1 MIIDMYNRYKEASP
15 TWKGIIAT
23 AVVAL
28 FVLLYQPVIFALM
41 IIMECLAGPPM
52 GVKTDRENYAAAGFD
67 GENIIIYQS
76 DDMKF
81 ESPPKRTGTL
91 KVINYEENGA
101 DDRWEIADLEFDKMR
116 KAGLKDCVDT
126 MYQQKIAA
134 RIVFGQT
141 PECYRERVKTQG
153 LRVGY
158 AYYVSLS
165 AVAKRAKKGRPDSV
179 YLALEKCGKKT
190 DEECARDF
198 AEGRS
203 QKDYVVVGCRDDEA
217 RTCLLT
223 NSPAPPDIEERIK
236 AMRAGK

>member
-1 MIIDMYNRYKEASP
+1 MYNRYKKASP

-81 ESPPKRTGTL
+81 ETSPKRVGSIS
-91 KVINYEENGA
+91 VFNYEENGA
-101 DDRWEIADLEFDKMR
+101 DGHWEIADLEFDELR
-116 KAGLKDCVDT
+116 EAGLKDCVDT

-165 AVAKRAKKGRPDSV
+165 AVAKKAEKGRPDRV
-179 YLALEKCGKKT
+179 YLALVECGGKT
-190 DEECARDF
+190 DGECARDF

-223 NSPAPPDIEERIK
+223 NSPPPADIEERIR
-236 AMRAGK
+236 AMRAEK

>member
-1 MIIDMYNRYKEASP
+1 MYNWYKKASP

-81 ESPPKRTGTL
+81 ESPPKRIGYFD
-91 KVINYEENGA
+91 VINNEGSGE
-101 DDRWEIADLEFDKMR
+101 DDRWEIVGLESDEMR
-116 KAGLKDCVDT
+116 KAGLKDCVDM
-126 MYQQKIAA
+126 MYQQRIAA

-153 LRVGY
+153 LRIGH
-158 AYYVSLS
+158 AYYVTSS
-165 AVAKRAKKGRPDSV
+165 AVAKRAKKGRPGTV
-179 YLALEKCGKKT
+179 LLALVECGGKP
-190 DEECARDF
+190 DGECARDF
-198 AEGRS
+198 AEGRR